1 MDDRGDSG
9 VRVIIRLQG
18 LETLTRAGEAISR
31 VKERY
36 QTIRER
42 ARERG
47 DWHTVERVNLCIGA
61 IEECFNEV
69 ANLSEN
75 DNGG

>member
-1 MDDRGDSG
+1 MSGNDSG
-9 VRVIIRLQG
+9 EHVIIRLRA
-18 LETLTRAGEAISR
+18 LESLTRAGMAISR

-36 QTIRER
+36 QTIRECMR
-42 ARERG
+42 ARG
-47 DWHTVERVNLCIGA
+47 DWEGVDRVNKCIGA

-75 DNGG
+75 DNGE